1 MTLDDVLGKIINHE
15 MLVEEAQHVKNIS
28 NEIID
33 SKKQNIA
40 FKATKKSKSKKV
52 V

>member
-28 NEIID
+28 NEIIY